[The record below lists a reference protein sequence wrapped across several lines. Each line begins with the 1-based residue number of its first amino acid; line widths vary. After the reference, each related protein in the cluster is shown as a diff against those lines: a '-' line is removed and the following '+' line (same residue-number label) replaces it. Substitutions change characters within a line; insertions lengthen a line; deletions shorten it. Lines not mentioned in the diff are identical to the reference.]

1 MDVNISGVLDIKN
14 DAEVGN
20 NNKQSLW
27 YYSIYDVFWCFG
39 KIITFLFFNIFFR
52 TNTVKTNTNMA
63 RVTII
68 YAKFFHSK
76 L

>member
-27 YYSIYDVFWCFG
+27 YYSIYDVF
-39 KIITFLFFNIFFR
+39 
-52 TNTVKTNTNMA
+52 
-63 RVTII
+63 
-68 YAKFFHSK
+68 
-76 L
+76 

>member
-1 MDVNISGVLDIKN
+1 MDVNISGVLDIIN

-27 YYSIYDVFWCFG
+27 YYSTYDGFWCFG
-39 KIITFLFFNIFFR
+39 KIIIFLFLNIFFR
-52 TNTVKTNTNMA
+52 TNTIKTNTNRA
-63 RVTII
+63 GVTII

-76 L
+76 P